1 MSIPGN
7 AYVVQTGGNFTAPA
21 TPADVALSTTAKT
34 VLGLTAGTANQPSI
48 TELDVWCDGTTGFLV
63 VELGLVTAAAA
74 GTATSIT
81 PQQIRGWPAQSSQ
94 ASAAYNYT
102 VEPTAY
108 SVISRHW
115 KIPLPMAPLLLQ
127 YPLGRETTG
136 IVTASTAGKLIAVRM
151 TVTTGTPNGGALMEY
166 EE

>member
-1 MSIPGN
+1 MAVPGN

-34 VLGLTAGTANQPSI
+34 VLGLTAGSANQAAI

-63 VELGLVTAAAA
+63 VELGLVTNGAA

-81 PQQIRGWPAQSSQ
+81 PQQIRGWPAQT
-94 ASAAYNYT
+94 SAQTAFYNYT
-102 VEPTAY
+102 VEPTTY
-108 SVISRHW
+108 SVIARHW
-115 KIPLPMAPLLLQ
+115 KIPLPMMPMIVQ
-127 YPLGRETTG
+127 FPMGREPTG

-151 TVTTGTPNGGALMEY
+151 TVSTGTPNGGALIEY